1 MMSEALGKRCR
12 EPEALLD
19 SSDAGE
25 PKRFHCEETDRF
37 LQLLQLDK
45 TLSDD
50 DDEEGAPSEELLN
63 GIMRNLEEEIAATCS
78 TSYHSSNS
86 GDNSVA
92 TDISSRHEGE
102 TPDSDSGDDLCYL
115 LEASDDELG
124 IPRSPVLDLKQEICQ
139 SPKKT
144 SDGLSDITD
153 LKSLCENWHFE
164 DDLEFYQ
171 QLAVYEDAWDASL
184 MEDYINRDFL
194 SQGML
199 FCTGDSFTAWKLETA
214 DAM

>member
-1 MMSEALGKRCR
+1 MSEELRKRSR
-12 EPEALLD
+12 EPEAPLD
-19 SSDAGE
+19 SCDAGE

-50 DDEEGAPSEELLN
+50 DDEECAPSEELLK
-63 GIMRNLEEEIAATCS
+63 GVMRNLEEEIAATCS
-78 TSYHSSNS
+78 TSHISSNS
-86 GDNSVA
+86 GDNSA
-92 TDISSRHEGE
+92 DISSRHEGE
-102 TPDSDSGDDLCYL
+102 TLDSHSGDDLCYL

-124 IPRSPVLDLKQEICQ
+124 IPRSPDLDLKQEICQ

-153 LKSLCENWHFE
+153 LKSICENWHFE
-164 DDLEFYQ
+164 DELEFYRQ
-171 QLAVYEDAWDASL
+171 FAVYEDRWDGNL
-184 MEDYINRDFL
+184 MEDYMNRDFV

-199 FCTGDSFTAWKLETA
+199 FSTADFSAPWKLETA
-214 DAM
+214 GGL